1 MESVALGL
9 LDLANRNIGQAV
21 YFEFQINK
29 ELFHSISI
37 NMSYNIWDIACT
49 LKYYLLFIENLVNYS
64 GKFVSNSFL
73 RSIW

>member
-37 NMSYNIWDIACT
+37 NMSCT
-49 LKYYLLFIENLVNYS
+49 IFGTLLVLKYYLLFIENL
-64 GKFVSNSFL
+64 KFKFTWQVCF
-73 RSIW
+73 